1 MAADRTPVPEAP
13 LRWSVTDTSLASFD
27 PSTTTL
33 TGKKAGK
40 TTLTVRGPGQGLAVT
55 WAVRV
60 IAANLRLSSSRI
72 GLALSR
78 RYPVKA
84 NFADEAGAGVGP
96 AARRAPASDQP
107 QGAARRGAATRG
119 APRARPPPA

>member
-13 LRWSVTDTSLASFD
+13 RRWSVADASLASFD

-96 AARRAPASDQP
+96 ATRRTPAGGKP
-107 QGAARRGAATRG
+107 PVGAVRGRRTAGG
-119 APRARPPPA
+119 RP